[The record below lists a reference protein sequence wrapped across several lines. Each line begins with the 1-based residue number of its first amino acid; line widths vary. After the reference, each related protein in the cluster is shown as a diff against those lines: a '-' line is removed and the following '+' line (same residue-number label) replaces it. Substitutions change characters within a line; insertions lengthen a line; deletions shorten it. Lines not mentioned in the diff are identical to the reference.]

1 MKTIKAILLLSTLL
15 VIMPLSA
22 QSLSDWDI
30 SVEKYQGDEYII
42 KSSESV
48 YSIINKKYDLVK
60 EATLDIEFDG
70 ESEKEFKQR
79 RSGLRA
85 RILEIADSVF
95 EFRNTPLEEPA
106 GLIMQVY
113 FDSRTKDYV
122 GIEFVVD
129 IELKDYITLPKV
141 QLLEK
146 KMLEAGLNAGKSNLL
161 NPRKYFII
169 DSSIMMGGKWR
180 YR

>member
-95 EFRNTPLEEPA
+95 EFRNIPVKERSA
-106 GLIMQVY
+106 LIMQVY
-113 FDSRTKDYV
+113 FDSRTKDYA
-122 GIEFVVD
+122 GIQFVVD

-146 KMLEAGLNAGKSNLL
+146 KMLQAGLNAGKTNLFDSE
-161 NPRKYFII
+161 KYFII
-169 DSSIMMGGKWR
+169 DSGIMMGNK
-180 YR
+180 

>member
-1 MKTIKAILLLSTLL
+1 MKTIKVILLLSTLL

-48 YSIINKKYDLVK
+48 YSIINKKYDLVE

-79 RSGLRA
+79 RAGLRA

-95 EFRNTPLEEPA
+95 EFRNIPVKERSA
-106 GLIMQVY
+106 LIMQVY
-113 FDSRTKDYV
+113 FDSRTKDYA
-122 GIEFVVD
+122 GIQFVVD

-169 DSSIMMGGKWR
+169 DSSIMMGNK
-180 YR
+180 

>member
-1 MKTIKAILLLSTLL
+1 MKTYSILFIFLFLLG
-15 VIMPLSA
+15 
-22 QSLSDWDI
+22 
-30 SVEKYQGDEYII
+30 SVETFSQDVYHWDTRIEQYNGDEYII
-42 KSSESV
+42 KSGDYV

-79 RSGLRA
+79 RAGLRA

-95 EFRNTPLEEPA
+95 EFRNIPVKERSA
-106 GLIMQVY
+106 LIMQVY
-113 FDSRTKDYV
+113 FDSRTKDYA
-122 GIEFVVD
+122 GIQFVVD

-146 KMLEAGLNAGKSNLL
+146 KMLQAGLNAGKTNLFDSE
-161 NPRKYFII
+161 KYFII
-169 DSSIMMGGKWR
+169 DSGKMIGGKWR

>member
-1 MKTIKAILLLSTLL
+1 MKTYRIVFIFFFLLG
-15 VIMPLSA
+15 
-22 QSLSDWDI
+22 
-30 SVEKYQGDEYII
+30 SVESFSQDVYHWDTRIEQYNGDEYII
-42 KSSESV
+42 KSGDYV

-79 RSGLRA
+79 RAGLRA

-146 KMLEAGLNAGKSNLL
+146 KMLEARLNAGKSNLL

-169 DSSIMMGGKWR
+169 DSGKMIGGKWR

>member
-1 MKTIKAILLLSTLL
+1 MKTYSILFIFLFLLG
-15 VIMPLSA
+15 
-22 QSLSDWDI
+22 
-30 SVEKYQGDEYII
+30 SVESFSQDVYHWDTRIEQYNGDEYII
-42 KSSESV
+42 KSGDYV

-79 RSGLRA
+79 RAGLRA

-113 FDSRTKDYV
+113 FDSRTKDYA
-122 GIEFVVD
+122 GIQFVVD

-146 KMLEAGLNAGKSNLL
+146 KMLQAGLNAGKTNLFDSE
-161 NPRKYFII
+161 KYFII
-169 DSSIMMGGKWR
+169 DSGKMIGGKWR

>member
-42 KSSESV
+42 KSSEFV

-60 EATLDIEFDG
+60 ETTLDIEFDG

-79 RSGLRA
+79 RAGLRA

-95 EFRNTPLEEPA
+95 EFRNAPVEGSLLDME
-106 GLIMQVY
+106 LF

-122 GIEFVVD
+122 GIRFIVG
-129 IELKDYITLPKV
+129 IKLKDYITVPKV

-146 KMLEAGLNAGKSNLL
+146 KMLQAGLNAGKTNLL
-161 NPRKYFII
+161 DSNKYFVI
-169 DSSIMMGGKWR
+169 DCGIVTGGKWR
-180 YR
+180 ER

>member
-1 MKTIKAILLLSTLL
+1 MKTYRALLIIISLLGNIGLFPQDIKKWE
-15 VIMPLSA
+15 PRF
-22 QSLSDWDI
+22 
-30 SVEKYQGDEYII
+30 ERYNGDEYII
-42 KSSESV
+42 MSGNNV
-48 YSIINKKYDLVK
+48 YSITNKKYDLVK

-79 RSGLRA
+79 RAGLRA

-146 KMLEAGLNAGKSNLL
+146 KMLEARLNAGKSNLL

-169 DSSIMMGGKWR
+169 DSGKMIGGKWR